1 VGSSLDWVVFV
12 HRAGSFSGPLFFTKR
27 NFYLNMSSVQQI
39 AANQANAQLSTGP
52 RTEEGKKCSSLNA
65 LKSGLTGRTVL
76 LPGEDASAYKAHC
89 EAFMEGFDPVGEE
102 ETALVQL
109 LADTRWRLDR
119 CSVLETNLFALGQV
133 EFQDLFPEELPQVRQ
148 ALIQAHTF
156 RAYQRDFRNL
166 STQEGRLQ
174 RTFQRELDKL
184 HALQT
189 ERREREMHELA
200 KLRKAATAYLAAK
213 KENRPFDPVR
223 NGFEFSIEEIE
234 EFLTAPKPELA
245 RAA

>member
-1 VGSSLDWVVFV
+1 
-12 HRAGSFSGPLFFTKR
+12 
-27 NFYLNMSSVQQI
+27 MSSPQQV
-39 AANQANAQLSTGP
+39 AANQANAELSTGP
-52 RTEEGKKCSSLNA
+52 RTEQGKKRSSLNA

-76 LPGEDASAYKAHC
+76 LPGEDAAAYKAHC

-119 CSVLETNLFALGQV
+119 CSVLETGQV

-156 RAYQRDFRNL
+156 RAYQRDFRNF

-184 HALQT
+184 HALQS
-189 ERREREMHELA
+189 ERREQEMQKLA
-200 KLRKAATAYLAAK
+200 KLRKAAAAYLAAK
-213 KENRPFDPVR
+213 KENKPFDPAR

-234 EFLTAPKPELA
+234 EFLTAPKPEIA

>member
-1 VGSSLDWVVFV
+1 
-12 HRAGSFSGPLFFTKR
+12 
-27 NFYLNMSSVQQI
+27 MSSPQQV

-52 RTEEGKKCSSLNA
+52 RTEQGKKRSSLNA

-76 LPGEDASAYKAHC
+76 LAGEDANAYKAHC

-133 EFQDLFPEELPQVRQ
+133 EFQDLFPEELPLVRQ

-184 HALQT
+184 HALQSK
-189 ERREREMHELA
+189 RREQAMQELA

-213 KENRPFDPVR
+213 KENKPFDPAR

-234 EFLTAPKPELA
+234 EFLTAPKPEIG

>member
-1 VGSSLDWVVFV
+1 
-12 HRAGSFSGPLFFTKR
+12 
-27 NFYLNMSSVQQI
+27 MSSVQQI
-39 AANQANAQLSTGP
+39 SANQANAQLSTGP
-52 RTEEGKKCSSLNA
+52 RTEEGKKRSSLNA

-89 EAFMEGFDPVGEE
+89 EAFLAGFNPVGEE

-109 LADTRWRLDR
+109 FADTRWRLDR

-133 EFQDLFPEELPQVRQ
+133 EFQDLFPEELPLGRQ

-184 HALQT
+184 HALQA
-189 ERREREMHELA
+189 ERHQQEIQDMQ
-200 KLRKAATAYLAAK
+200 KLRKTATAYLAAK
-213 KENRPFDPVR
+213 KENKPFDPAR
-223 NGFEFSIEEIE
+223 NGFEF
-234 EFLTAPKPELA
+234 
-245 RAA
+245 